1 MSKISSKISSVDQEK
16 FQAFLQQIL
25 RNVKTQEDPR
35 VLDAYRRL
43 FRKSVPFSMRSYVA
57 AHLAH
62 THCRAGATAGSTRR
76 TGAREG
82 IRTGSVHAPS
92 CASAPASAARARDF
106 ERKARDYPALCPG
119 DTTSIFIS
127 IGKNR
132 HIYPRDIIALL
143 MQRADVARE
152 HIGTIRILDHYSFI
166 QVLSGEA
173 EAVIARLNGLF
184 YRGRTLTVSHSRRA
198 DEHPAPSTEPHAA
211 AVAPEPDFMAEPIPA
226 LEE

>member
-82 IRTGSVHAPS
+82 IRTGSAH
-92 CASAPASAARARDF
+92 APASAARARDF

-119 DTTSIFIS
+119 TPRASSSVLEKIGTSI
-127 IGKNR
+127 
-132 HIYPRDIIALL
+132 
-143 MQRADVARE
+143 RATSSPCSCSAPML
-152 HIGTIRILDHYSFI
+152 HASTSAPFASSTTIPLSKSFRVR
-166 QVLSGEA
+166 QKRLSP
-173 EAVIARLNGLF
+173 V
-184 YRGRTLTVSHSRRA
+184 
-198 DEHPAPSTEPHAA
+198 
-211 AVAPEPDFMAEPIPA
+211 
-226 LEE
+226 